1 MESNLLIIGASGHG
15 RVIADIAKLLNF
27 DVSFCDDDVRQFERE
42 HVLPRSKVNFQNR
55 NLIIGI
61 GNNKIRGKIAFQ
73 YPENKFLKL
82 FHPSSVI
89 SKFSYISDGTVVMP
103 LAVINVGVKIG
114 EHCIINTGAI
124 IEHDCILH
132 DFVHVSP
139 NATLCG
145 SVVIGRYSWIGA
157 GAIVIQGIKIGENVT
172 IGAGSVVIND
182 IPDNT
187 IVVGNPAKIIKVKE
201 VDER

>member
-1 MESNLLIIGASGHG
+1 MLIIGASGHAK
-15 RVIADIAKLLNF
+15 VIADIAKLQNL
-27 DVSFCDDDVRQFERE
+27 DVYFCDDEVRQIEGE
-42 HVLPRSKVNFQNR
+42 QVLLRSKVDFQNR
-55 NLIIGI
+55 NLVIGI
-61 GNNKIRGKIAFQ
+61 GNNKIRSKIAFQ

-89 SKFSYISDGTVVMP
+89 NKFSTIGDGTVVMP
-103 LAVINVGVKIG
+103 VAVINVGVKIG
-114 EHCIINTGAI
+114 KHCIVNTGAI
-124 IEHDCILH
+124 IEHDCVLD

-145 SVVIGRYSWIGA
+145 SVMIGRYTWIGA

-172 IGAGSVVIND
+172 IGAGSVVINN

-201 VDER
+201 VEKR